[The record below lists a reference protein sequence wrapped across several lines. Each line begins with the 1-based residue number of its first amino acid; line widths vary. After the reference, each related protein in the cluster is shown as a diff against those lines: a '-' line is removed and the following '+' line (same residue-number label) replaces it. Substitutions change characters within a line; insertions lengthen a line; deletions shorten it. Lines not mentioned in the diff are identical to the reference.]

1 VTQQECIES
10 LREYLTEEPSGVFKL
25 DSDDVAVHVQ
35 PAKFPCSNTDHWVE
49 FIVTDPDAM
58 IIQSMPLEGHQPTPD
73 YDAKYM
79 ERIPWIKLKEF
90 AARST
95 EAGPEFAEG

>member
-1 VTQQECIES
+1 
-10 LREYLTEEPSGVFKL
+10 
-25 DSDDVAVHVQ
+25 
-35 PAKFPCSNTDHWVE
+35 
-49 FIVTDPDAM
+49 
-58 IIQSMPLEGHQPTPD
+58 MPLEGHQPTPD